1 MGVVCTFQKT
11 LALLVLESDHGPSQC
26 SCAMHGICP
35 RAFKYAAFALVL
47 PSEKGLPA
55 WLQEMAKHM
64 LAHIAKD
71 GSEALPP
78 IAVSTFSKSGKVY
91 GSGDRAWETT
101 WRVCVHDA

>member
-1 MGVVCTFQKT
+1 MGPVSVAVPCMAYAHAPSNT
-11 LALLVLESDHGPSQC
+11 LHLHW
-26 SCAMHGICP
+26 
-35 RAFKYAAFALVL
+35 L